1 MVKSEGIPQK
11 KWCPTTKKEK
21 KRERERE
28 RERERKNY
36 SKKGVLSQQKEQ
48 LSASFSKIKFTFPKC

>member
-1 MVKSEGIPQK
+1 MVKSEVIHQK
-11 KWCPTTKKEK
+11 KWCPTTKKKKK
-21 KRERERE
+21 KRERERK
-28 RERERKNY
+28 RKNY